1 MTGISDFIP
10 LASPLAGYFS
20 QKQEIDQSI
29 QAVLEKGRYILGT
42 EVELFEKEF
51 AEYIGVPF
59 GIGVASG
66 TDAIEIALRS
76 LEIGAG
82 DLVFTVSHTAG
93 ATVAAICRCGAVPVF
108 VDIDPKTCTMA
119 PNHLEQILVSVSDG
133 KFPLSGI
140 PKAIVPVHLY
150 GQPADMPA
158 ILDIAK
164 KFELYVVEDCA
175 QAHGAQIRG
184 KCVGSFGHMG
194 AFSFYPTKNLGAMG
208 DGGIVTT
215 EDSRLWE
222 KLKSLRE
229 YGWKQRYISET
240 DSGINSRLDEI
251 QAAVLRVKLRV
262 LEKNNLRRIEIAEKY
277 HQALE
282 KQGSVHIPRKS
293 EKHFRH
299 VYHLYVIQS
308 ALRDRIIR
316 FFDKNSIGTG
326 IHYPVPVHLQPA
338 FCNLKSVT
346 MLPHTEKVCN
356 EILSIPIYPEL
367 SDEQT
372 DRICHLLEQIH
383 NIEE

>member
-20 QKQEIDQSI
+20 QKEEIDQSI
-29 QAVLEKGRYILGT
+29 QTVLEKGRYILGT
-42 EVELFEKEF
+42 EVEAFEKEF

-59 GIGVASG
+59 GVGVASG

-76 LEIGAG
+76 LGIGTG

-108 VDIDPKTCTMA
+108 VDIDSNTCTMD
-119 PNHLEQILVSVSDG
+119 PNHLEQILVSITDG

-140 PKAIVPVHLY
+140 PKAIVAVHLY
-150 GQPADMPA
+150 GQPADMNA
-158 ILDIAK
+158 ILDIAQ
-164 KFELYVVEDCA
+164 KFGLYVVEDCA
-175 QAHGAQIRG
+175 QAHGAQISG
-184 KCVGSFGHMG
+184 KRVGSFGHMG
-194 AFSFYPTKNLGAMG
+194 AFSFYPTKNLGAIG
-208 DGGIVTT
+208 DGGMVTT

-251 QAAVLRVKLRV
+251 QAAVLRVKLRI

-282 KQGSVHIPRKS
+282 KQNSVHIPLTQGKG
-293 EKHFRH
+293 FRH

-308 ALRDRIIR
+308 AFRDRIAR
-316 FFDKNSIGTG
+316 FFEKNAVGTG

-346 MLPHTEKVCN
+346 MLPRTEKVCN

-367 SDEQT
+367 SDDQT